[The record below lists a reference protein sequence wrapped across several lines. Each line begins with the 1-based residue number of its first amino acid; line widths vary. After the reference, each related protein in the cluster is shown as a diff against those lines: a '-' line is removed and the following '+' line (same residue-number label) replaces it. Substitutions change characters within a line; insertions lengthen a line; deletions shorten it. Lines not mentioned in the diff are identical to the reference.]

1 VELERESELYCR
13 CPRRY
18 AFAIAFGDRFS
29 FAEVPPLRV
38 LIADDQEPVRRRVCS
53 TFASR
58 PDFEVCGEASNGQ
71 EAVDKAKELHPDLVI
86 LDITMPVMNGLDAA
100 RVIRECCPATHIVIF
115 SVHRSKHLLQQA
127 QKIGVQGYVT
137 KGEPPQNL
145 LAAADAVLSN
155 QTFFP
160 SDL

>member
-1 VELERESELYCR
+1 MRILV
-13 CPRRY
+13 
-18 AFAIAFGDRFS
+18 
-29 FAEVPPLRV
+29 
-38 LIADDQEPVRRRVCS
+38 ADDQELVRRRVCS

-58 PDFEVCGEASNGQ
+58 PDFEVCGEASSGQ
-71 EAVDKAKELHPDLVI
+71 EAIDKAKALQPDLVI

-100 RVIRECCPATHIVIF
+100 RMIRECCPAAHILIF
-115 SVHRSKHLLQQA
+115 SVHRSKHLLHEA
-127 QKIGVQGYVT
+127 QKIGVEGYVT

-145 LAAADAVLSN
+145 LAAADAVLAN

>member
-1 VELERESELYCR
+1 
-13 CPRRY
+13 
-18 AFAIAFGDRFS
+18 
-29 FAEVPPLRV
+29 LRV
-38 LIADDQEPVRRRVCS
+38 SLLRILVADDQELVRRRVCS
-53 TFASR
+53 TLASR

-71 EAVDKAKELHPDLVI
+71 EAIDKTKELHPDLVI

-100 RVIRECCPATHIVIF
+100 RIIHESFPATHILIF

-137 KGEPPQNL
+137 KGEPLQNL
-145 LAAADAVLSN
+145 LAAADAVLAN
-155 QTFFP
+155 RTFFP